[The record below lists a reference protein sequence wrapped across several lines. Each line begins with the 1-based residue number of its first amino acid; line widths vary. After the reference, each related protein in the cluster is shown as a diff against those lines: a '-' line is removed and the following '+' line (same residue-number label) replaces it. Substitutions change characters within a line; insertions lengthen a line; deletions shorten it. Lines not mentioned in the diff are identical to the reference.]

1 MVGSPGCRPPAVD
14 PFEVLGVARDATVE
28 EVDERWRQLARQLHP
43 DGHPDADDAERARL
57 TTAMAELNEAR
68 RAVLAVLHRPARTAS
83 APSAS
88 ASQSSPAG
96 STAPPS
102 GAGAAPRRAP
112 VPEPPSP
119 GAVRFVV
126 GTIVGVLLL
135 LVIVTV
141 VVVLATGD
149 DQPAAGPAP
158 SSSVEPTAPTS
169 PPTTLF
175 VQWAIGACI
184 STGELVVPVDC
195 GAANAGRIVLRTTAP
210 EFCPDWAEA
219 FVRVD
224 ADVWC
229 VDETR

>member
-1 MVGSPGCRPPAVD
+1 MVD

-28 EVDERWRQLARQLHP
+28 QVDERWRLLARQLHP

-68 RAVLAVLHRPARTAS
+68 RAVLAVLQRP
-83 APSAS
+83 
-88 ASQSSPAG
+88 
-96 STAPPS
+96 
-102 GAGAAPRRAP
+102 AGAAVGAAAPATPPPGSGSSPRPAH

-119 GAVRFVV
+119 AAVRFVV

-141 VVVLATGD
+141 VVVLATGND
-149 DQPAAGPAP
+149 RPAADPAP
-158 SSSVEPTAPTS
+158 SSTAVPTTPTG

-229 VDETR
+229 VDEAG

>member
-1 MVGSPGCRPPAVD
+1 MD

-43 DGHPDADDAERARL
+43 DRFPGAGDAERARL

-68 RAVLAVLHRPARTAS
+68 RAVLAVLQRPA
-83 APSAS
+83 
-88 ASQSSPAG
+88 SPASSAASPG
-96 STAPPS
+96 
-102 GAGAAPRRAP
+102 GAGSAPRRPPA
-112 VPEPPSP
+112 PEPSSP

-126 GTIVGVLLL
+126 GTVVSVLLL
-135 LVIVTV
+135 VVLVV
-141 VVVLATGD
+141 VAVVLATSDGR
-149 DQPAAGPAP
+149 PAADPVP
-158 SSSVEPTAPTS
+158 SSSAESTVPTG

-175 VQWAIGACI
+175 VEWAIGSCI

-195 GAANAGRIVLRTTAP
+195 GAPNAGRIVLRTTAP
-210 EFCPDWAEA
+210 EFCPDWSEA

-229 VDETR
+229 IDETV